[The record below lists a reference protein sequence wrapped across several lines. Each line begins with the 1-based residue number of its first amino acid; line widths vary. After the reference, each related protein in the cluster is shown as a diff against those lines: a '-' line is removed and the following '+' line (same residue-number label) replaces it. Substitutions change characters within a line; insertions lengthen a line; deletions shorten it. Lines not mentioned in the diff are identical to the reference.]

1 MRTGFG
7 VRAALILIG
16 FTAAIAQIVLLR
28 ELMVVFYGN
37 ESSIGLMLGSW
48 LFWTA
53 AGSSLA
59 GRLAA
64 RARQPRRLMAAIQVL
79 IAAILPGTVLAVR
92 AAKGFLQTVPGEVL
106 GPGAMLLTSF
116 STLGPLCILSGAL
129 FTAGSQVYAATYAT
143 TARKHSRDGHRSLT
157 VERQVAACIE
167 ATGSVYLW
175 EAVGASGGGV
185 VAGLMLIRYLSSLEI
200 AWLLAVLNL
209 MAASGLA
216 IAARPLRYA
225 AIGGLLGMAAVL
237 TFFGWPQS
245 LEASSQKHF
254 WRGQR
259 LVATRN
265 SVYGSLAVVGTEG
278 SRSVYENG
286 VVLFNAPDPA
296 AAEEAVHY
304 ALLEHPSPRSLLLIG
319 GGLNGSIAQA
329 LRHPTLE
336 RVDYVELDPAILDL
350 AREYFPNEWLALRT
364 DPRVRV
370 HVTDGRL
377 FLKTTQDTFDVVI
390 VNLPEPQN
398 AQLNRFYTVEFFREV
413 SRKLTPTGLLSFQLR
428 SSETYISAELGQF
441 LRSINK
447 SLRAVF
453 PEVTAI
459 PGETVHFFAARQ
471 AGTLASGAGELL
483 ARLHARNLET
493 SYVSEYFIPFRMTP
507 DRMSDL
513 DAQLRPLEATPVN
526 RDFAP
531 VAYYFDVALWSSQFN
546 QGYRRLFR
554 AMAGVNFGTMVA
566 VFGVVLVGLVVMWR
580 TLQRAASPLLGTPA
594 SRPTLQRVRKSAD
607 TARKSACATAR
618 FVAGFSTA
626 AMGFTMIGLEMLL
639 LLAFQAVYGYVYQQ
653 LAVVIAAFMAGMAL
667 GSWLGMRRAAR
678 GGMRV
683 LAITQVLAAVAPLV
697 LLGLFEAIG
706 RANGTLGLVASQ
718 IAFPA
723 LALVCGMLGGYQFP
737 VASRIFFGE
746 TQTSTPVMRRPGT
759 LYALDLAGSCLA
771 AVLFSAWF
779 VPVFGFFKTALL
791 SAMVSLAPAAM
802 AMLEDSTPP
811 LAGVRRIPG
820 R

>member
-1 MRTGFG
+1 MRAGFG
-7 VRAALILIG
+7 VRAVLILIG

-59 GRLAA
+59 GRFAA
-64 RARQPRRLMAAIQVL
+64 RARQPRRLMAGIQVL
-79 IAAILPGTVLAVR
+79 IAAILPWTILAVR
-92 AAKGFLQTVPGEVL
+92 AAKGLLETVPGEVL

-116 STLGPLCILSGAL
+116 SALGPLCILSGSL
-129 FTAGSQVYAATYAT
+129 FTAGSHVYATMAPRFA
-143 TARKHSRDGHRSLT
+143 G
-157 VERQVAACIE
+157 Q

-175 EAVGASGGGV
+175 EAVGSSGGGV
-185 VAGLMLIRYLSSLEI
+185 MAGLMLIRYLSSLEI
-200 AWLLAVLNL
+200 ACLLAVLNL
-209 MAASGLA
+209 MAACGLV

-225 AIGGLLGMAAVL
+225 AMGGVVGIAAVL
-237 TFFGWPQS
+237 GFSGWPQS
-245 LEASSQKHF
+245 LEAISQQRF
-254 WRGQR
+254 WRGQH

-286 VVLFNAPDPA
+286 VVLFNVPDPA

-319 GGLNGSIAQA
+319 GGINGSIAQA

-350 AREYFPNEWLALRT
+350 AREYFPSEWRALQA
-364 DPRVRV
+364 DPRVHV

-377 FLKTTQDTFDVVI
+377 FLKTTQSTFDVVI

-428 SSETYISAELGQF
+428 SSEDYISVELAQF
-441 LRSINK
+441 LRSIDQ

-471 AGTLASGAGELL
+471 AGVLASGASELL
-483 ARLHARNLET
+483 ARLHARNLQT

-507 DRMSDL
+507 DRLADL
-513 DAQLRPLEATPVN
+513 DMQIRPGTPGGTRATPVN

-531 VAYYFDVALWSSQFN
+531 VAYYFDVALWSSQFH
-546 QGYRRLFR
+546 QGYRQLFR
-554 AMAGVNFGTMVA
+554 TMAGVHFGTMVA
-566 VFGVVLVGLVVMWR
+566 TFGVLLAALVVGGR
-580 TLQRAASPLLGTPA
+580 FLAERRRRLQL
-594 SRPTLQRVRKSAD
+594 
-607 TARKSACATAR
+607 
-618 FVAGFSTA
+618 VAGFSTA
-626 AMGFTMIGLEMLL
+626 ATGFTMIGLEMLL
-639 LLAFQAVYGYVYQQ
+639 LLAFQAV
-653 LAVVIAAFMAGMAL
+653 VIAAFMAGMAL
-667 GSWLGMRRAAR
+667 GSWLAMRRDTR

-683 LAITQVLAAVAPLV
+683 LAITQLLAAAAPLV

-706 RANGTLGLVASQ
+706 RANSTFGLAASQ
-718 IAFPA
+718 VAFPA
-723 LALVCGMLGGYQFP
+723 LAVVSGMLGGYEFP
-737 VASRIFFGE
+737 VASRIFFGGIE
-746 TQTSTPVMRRPGT
+746 TRIVVHGPGT
-759 LYALDLAGSCLA
+759 LYALDLAGSCVG
-771 AVLFSAWF
+771 AVLFSVWL
-779 VPVFGFFKTALL
+779 VPVFGFLKTALL

-802 AMLEDSTPP
+802 AMLEASGTDP
-811 LAGVRRIPG
+811 AE
-820 R
+820 

>member
-16 FTAAIAQIVLLR
+16 FTAAVAQIVLLR

-37 ESSIGLMLGSW
+37 EISIGLMLGSW

-64 RARQPRRLMAAIQVL
+64 RARQPRRLMAGIQVL

-92 AAKGFLQTVPGEVL
+92 AAKGLLQTVPGEVL

-129 FTAGSQVYAATYAT
+129 FTAGSKVYAAAYAT
-143 TARKHSRDGHRSLT
+143 TAREHSRDGHRSLT
-157 VERQVAACIE
+157 VAARIE

-185 VAGLMLIRYLSSLEI
+185 VAGLLLIRYLSSLEI

-216 IAARPLRYA
+216 IAARPLRYGA
-225 AIGGLLGMAAVL
+225 MGGLLGMAAML
-237 TFFGWPQS
+237 AFFGWPQN
-245 LEASSQKHF
+245 LEAISQKHF
-254 WRGQR
+254 WRGQH

-286 VVLFNAPDPA
+286 VVLFNVPDPA

-350 AREYFPNEWLALRT
+350 EREYFPNEWRALRT
-364 DPRVRV
+364 DPRVHV

-377 FLKTTQDTFDVVI
+377 FLKTTQDAFDVVI

-428 SSETYISAELGQF
+428 SSEDYISADLAQF

-471 AGTLASGAGELL
+471 AGTLASGADELL
-483 ARLHARNLET
+483 ARLHARNLQT

-507 DRMSDL
+507 ERMSDL
-513 DAQLRPLEATPVN
+513 DAQIRPLESTPVN

-531 VAYYFDVALWSSQFN
+531 VAYYFDVALWAGEFN

-554 AMAGVNFGTMVA
+554 AMAGVNFGSMVA
-566 VFGVVLVGLVVMWR
+566 VFGVVLVGLVVGGRLATR
-580 TLQRAASPLLGTPA
+580 TSI
-594 SRPTLQRVRKSAD
+594 
-607 TARKSACATAR
+607 AR
-618 FVAGFSTA
+618 FGTGGKTLPNGRGSDRFAAGFSTA

-653 LAVVIAAFMAGMAL
+653 LAMVIAAFMAGMAL

-683 LAITQVLAAVAPLV
+683 LAITQVLAAAAPLV

-723 LALVCGMLGGYQFP
+723 LALVSGMLGGYQFP
-737 VASRIFFGE
+737 VASRIFFGGP
-746 TQTSTPVMRRPGT
+746 QTGTLAARRPGT
-759 LYALDLAGSCLA
+759 LYALDLAGSCLG
-771 AVLFSAWF
+771 AVLFSAWL

-802 AMLEDSTPP
+802 VMLEDSGTDP
-811 LAGVRRIPG
+811 AE
-820 R
+820 